1 MITIFFYTT
10 NYNALEQ
17 QTSIKLPFAELSP
30 EEREAAFVR
39 LLEENKARIMR
50 LASVYTRT
58 RADREDVFQDIAIQL
73 WRALPSFRG
82 EAQTS
87 TWVYRIAL
95 NVAMRSGERL
105 QHTARRHVPMS
116 DTAASWFDAGSEYA
130 QEPPAIEHLR
140 HCMRKLPERQ
150 RTVVMLTLEECEYR
164 EIATVTG
171 LTESNVGV
179 ILSRVKKHLLNCINT
194 LMQTTQPRTEA
205 RT

>member
-1 MITIFFYTT
+1 M
-10 NYNALEQ
+10 
-17 QTSIKLPFAELSP
+17 
-30 EEREAAFVR
+30 R

-95 NVAMRSGERL
+95 NVAMRSGERI
-105 QHTARRHVPMS
+105 QRTARRHVPMS
-116 DTAASWFDAGSEYA
+116 DTAASWFDAGSEYS
-130 QEPPAIEHLR
+130 QESPAIEHLR
-140 HCMRKLPERQ
+140 HCVKKLPEPQ

-164 EIATVTG
+164 EIAAVTG

-194 LMQTTQPRTEA
+194 LMQSTQARTTQSRTEA